1 MQTLVLFGL
10 THMLILTRSIPV
22 CPRTTMV
29 CLSLSCAEWK
39 ISGSGLSISINYNS
53 VTCFILEFAILTHTS
68 WTLSITTV
76 FLSFLTSM
84 RSATSLTTT
93 IPFTYHSMWI
103 LLTPSTCSPP
113 VPVQRTVSLCTK
125 LPIFCIMLFQNSP
138 PENASIWT
146 SLNIILSSGT
156 QCRDQLLGILLNNCC
171 IRCPDQIFLFLIIM
185 ALLQQEPQGLD
196 AFEAGL
202 ATFQQQEI
210 PQIQEPTAAVESASL
225 DTKPKQHV
233 SIVEP
238 SQPSQPSQ
246 PSPNHDDDIMSKLKS
261 FYDDNQQFVLAAVAV
276 GIAYYFY
283 KRNTK

>member
-1 MQTLVLFGL
+1 
-10 THMLILTRSIPV
+10 
-22 CPRTTMV
+22 
-29 CLSLSCAEWK
+29 
-39 ISGSGLSISINYNS
+39 
-53 VTCFILEFAILTHTS
+53 
-68 WTLSITTV
+68 
-76 FLSFLTSM
+76 
-84 RSATSLTTT
+84 
-93 IPFTYHSMWI
+93 
-103 LLTPSTCSPP
+103 
-113 VPVQRTVSLCTK
+113 
-125 LPIFCIMLFQNSP
+125 
-138 PENASIWT
+138 
-146 SLNIILSSGT
+146 
-156 QCRDQLLGILLNNCC
+156 
-171 IRCPDQIFLFLIIM
+171 M

-238 SQPSQPSQ
+238 SQPSQPS
-246 PSPNHDDDIMSKLKS
+246 PNHDDDIMSKLKS